1 MFKSLFANDSLR
13 VVAKAKKT
21 ETRGRKTLSKRQKVL
36 NLLSKGGSVT
46 WKTLRNRFDL
56 VSPRAL
62 VDTLRAEGN
71 MIYVNKT
78 AKRAGRK
85 TLSKRQKVLNL
96 LSKGESV
103 TWKTLRNRFDL
114 VSPRAL
120 VDTLRAEGNMIY
132 VNQTAKGTS
141 YRMGT
146 PTKAIIAAG
155 IKKLYGTPFAYKNA

>member
-1 MFKSLFANDSLR
+1 STFKFIFFNKVIINAIQEGVNIMFKSLFANDSLR

-21 ETRGRKTLSKRQKVL
+21 ETR
-36 NLLSKGGSVT
+36 
-46 WKTLRNRFDL
+46 
-56 VSPRAL
+56 
-62 VDTLRAEGN
+62 
-71 MIYVNKT
+71 
-78 AKRAGRK
+78 GRK

>member
-1 MFKSLFANDSLR
+1 MA
-13 VVAKAKKT
+13 
-21 ETRGRKTLSKRQKVL
+21 RKTLAKKV
-36 NLLSKGGSVT
+36 
-46 WKTLRNRFDL
+46 
-56 VSPRAL
+56 
-62 VDTLRAEGN
+62 
-71 MIYVNKT
+71 
-78 AKRAGRK
+78 
-85 TLSKRQKVLNL
+85 KVLNL

-141 YRMGT
+141 YRMGV

>member
-1 MFKSLFANDSLR
+1 MLAKLVTLINAIQEGVNIMFKSLFANDSLR

-21 ETRGRKTLSKRQKVL
+21 ETR
-36 NLLSKGGSVT
+36 
-46 WKTLRNRFDL
+46 
-56 VSPRAL
+56 
-62 VDTLRAEGN
+62 
-71 MIYVNKT
+71 
-78 AKRAGRK
+78 GRK

-141 YRMGT
+141 YRMGV